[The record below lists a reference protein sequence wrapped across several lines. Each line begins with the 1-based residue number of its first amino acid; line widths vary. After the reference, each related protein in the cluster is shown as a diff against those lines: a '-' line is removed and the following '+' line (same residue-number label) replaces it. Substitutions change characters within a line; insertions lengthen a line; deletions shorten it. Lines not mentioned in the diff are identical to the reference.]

1 MGVTL
6 FFLQLHQ
13 LEEAVAGAQVGR
25 LGQEEMAVLEAALIG
40 FPPLPV

>member
-13 LEEAVAGAQVGR
+13 LEEAVAEAQAGR
-25 LGQEEMAVLEAALIG
+25 LGQEETAVLEVVLID
-40 FPPLPV
+40 FLLLPV